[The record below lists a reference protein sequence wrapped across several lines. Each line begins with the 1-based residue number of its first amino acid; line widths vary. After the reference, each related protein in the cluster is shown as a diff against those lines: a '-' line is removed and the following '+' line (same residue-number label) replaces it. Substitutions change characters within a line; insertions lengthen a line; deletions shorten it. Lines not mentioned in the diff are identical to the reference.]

1 MEKKIL
7 VTEAGDVTA
16 SAALDQLLAL
26 DIPVR
31 VAAENS
37 DQLANI
43 KGSDVETAVVDY
55 RDPDS
60 MNELFRD
67 ISDAYLVTPFSYD
80 LADMVRNLTVAAR
93 TYSVEH
99 IVLHSVMGAENP
111 STISAQWYRKAE
123 QYLKASGIAFT
134 FLRPNFVMQDFL
146 TRQGESIR
154 KENRI
159 ALPLGDARVS
169 YVDARDVAA
178 CAVECLTGNRHHGE
192 AFTITGPEALAV
204 SDVAE
209 ILSDVLGR
217 KIEYVS
223 PSDDE
228 IRWNMAQGGIPGW
241 LIEAH
246 LDRHERYRV
255 GNIGAEATTAV
266 KDITGRSPHTFRVFA
281 ETFAD
286 KWLAVVEV

>member
-1 MEKKIL
+1 S
-7 VTEAGDVTA
+7 G
-16 SAALDQLLAL
+16 S
-26 DIPVR
+26 
-31 VAAENS
+31 S

-43 KGSDVETAVVDY
+43 RGENVETALIEY

-60 MNELFRD
+60 MSELFRD

-80 LADMVRNLTVAAR
+80 LADMMRNLTVAAR
-93 TYSVEH
+93 TFNVKH
-99 IVLHSVMGAENP
+99 IVMHSVMGAENP
-111 STISAQWYRKAE
+111 STIVAHWHRKAE

-154 KENRI
+154 TENRI
-159 ALPLGDARVS
+159 VLPLGDARVS

-192 AFTITGPEALAV
+192 AFTLTGPEALTV
-204 SDVAE
+204 SEAAD

-217 KIEYVS
+217 RIEYVS
-223 PSDDE
+223 PSEDD
-228 IRWNMAQGGIPGW
+228 IRRGMAQDGIPGW

-255 GNIGAEATTAV
+255 GNIGAEVTSAV
-266 KDITGRSPHTFRVFA
+266 KDITGRSPHSFRVFA